1 MTNSLVTHLQTYAS
15 FVFRD
20 IAFAYA
26 KPSEMKR
33 DQTRL
38 FHELAI
44 HGSRILTLD
53 LPALGK
59 HFDKC
64 LAKGLY
70 SPSKLRLGA
79 PSVGASTPKLFGNLL
94 LKVFNPSGKLRD
106 APCID
111 SICALR
117 FLYSSVKKLKLE
129 CKRRSVYDEVKNFIA
144 IESQIRHPT
153 KNWSSD
159 EVDFQDNRL
168 DFLDEH
174 PVFDRSDWLPG
185 FEPRSNLDSIR
196 GSLDIL
202 QRVCDRLSA
211 QFGDFHNE
219 RISERPKHGPGVV
232 ANQTKNESK
241 FRFKYWSNKLQSVFP
256 YDLYA
261 TTNFG
266 VGSDHDRE
274 VEWGLNHEF
283 PSRLIS
289 VPKTQ
294 KGPRLIAAEPT
305 EHQWIQQL
313 VWNQLEARSKQT
325 PLGHCLD
332 FRDQSHN
339 QRLATSASLDGAYA
353 TIDLKSASDRLS
365 CWVVE
370 RAFRSNST
378 LLERLHAC
386 RTRWLRN
393 DIAPSL
399 GQYIVLRK
407 FAAMGSACTFP
418 VQSVV
423 YAFIAIASVIV
434 TRGDRV
440 SKRSINR
447 ACHQVRIFGDDII
460 VPTEAL
466 SVCRDILEYL
476 GLVINN
482 DKTFGTGKFRES
494 CGVEAFDGHDVSASY
509 LLSPASAASPGTISS
524 FLETSNN
531 YFKKGYWNTANWL
544 ASLIPNNSLLR
555 IERVGTGSLGLE
567 SFCGSSSSHLKR
579 RVNDYLQ
586 LDEVLC
592 LKPVGKSSYTATRGS
607 YHLSQWFHEPQRVC
621 DPFLEHL
628 NPKVERELG
637 IVGKGV
643 AYWRRGWAPIQTK

>member
-1 MTNSLVTHLQTYAS
+1 MDNSLVTHLQTYACALLK
-15 FVFRD
+15 D
-20 IAFAYA
+20 IAWAYT
-26 KPSEMKR
+26 KPSELRR

-38 FHELAI
+38 LHELAV
-44 HGSRILTLD
+44 HGSRVLTLD

-70 SPSKLRLGA
+70 TAPDLRYGA
-79 PSVGASTPKLFGNLL
+79 LRAGTKIPKFFGNLV
-94 LKVFNPSGKLRD
+94 LKVFDPEGKLRD

-111 SICALR
+111 SIAALR
-117 FLYSSVKKLKLE
+117 CLYLSVKKLKLE
-129 CKRRSVYDEVKNFIA
+129 CSQRSVINEVKTFIE
-144 IESQIRHPT
+144 IETQIRSPSYS
-153 KNWSSD
+153 WMED
-159 EVDFQDNRL
+159 LQDFRDNRCHFRDL
-168 DFLDEH
+168 DTHESGDG
-174 PVFDRSDWLPG
+174 WLPG
-185 FEPRSNLDSIR
+185 FEPGLNLASIR

-202 QRVCDRLSA
+202 QRVCDRVSA

-232 ANQTKNESK
+232 ANQTRFESK
-241 FRFKYWSNKLQSVFP
+241 YRFKYWSNKLQAIFP

-294 KGPRLIAAEPT
+294 KGPRLIAAEPV

-313 VWNQLEARSKQT
+313 VWNQLEARCKQSV
-325 PLGHCLD
+325 LNHCVD
-332 FRDQSHN
+332 FRSQLAN
-339 QRLATSASLDGAYA
+339 QELATLASRTGGFA
-353 TIDLKSASDRLS
+353 TIDLKAASDRLS

-370 RAFRSNST
+370 RAFRRNST
-378 LLERLHAC
+378 LLDRLHAS

-393 DIAPSL
+393 RIVPSL
-399 GQYIVLRK
+399 GEYIPLRK

-423 YAFIAIASVIV
+423 YAFIAIASVIASN
-434 TRGDRV
+434 GGKV
-440 SKRSINR
+440 SSRSIDKAAR
-447 ACHQVRIFGDDII
+447 QVRIFGDDII
-460 VPTEAL
+460 VPIEAL
-466 SVCRDILEYL
+466 SVVQELLAYL
-476 GLVINN
+476 GLVINH

-494 CGVEAFDGHDVSASY
+494 CGAEAYDGIDVSSPY
-509 LLSPASAASPGTISS
+509 LLSPACTASPGSTST

-531 YFKKGYWNTANWL
+531 FFRKGYWNVACWL
-544 ASLIPNNSLLR
+544 QTLIPNNRLIPIVSDSA
-555 IERVGTGSLGLE
+555 GSLGFY

-579 RVNDYLQ
+579 RVNESLHRE
-586 LDEVLC
+586 EVLC
-592 LKPVGKSSYTATRGS
+592 LMPIGKSTSTVTRGS
-607 YHLSQWFHEPQRVC
+607 YLLSQWFHEPQRLSQA
-621 DPFLEHL
+621 FLSHL
-628 NPKVERELG
+628 GPSAKRDLG

-643 AYWRRGWAPIQTK
+643 AYWRRGWAPYR